1 MLRGIKRP
9 LDFFL
14 SHSRCCSSNS
24 FVPEHLRQRLI
35 SPEFGAKPVHPRKE
49 MQRQYPDSQ
58 QSVTE
63 HFLYSK
69 QSMQRLPWEM
79 YYSKQHRVLWSFIH
93 FQSQSRLGNT
103 QGFAHGGLLSACF
116 DGALGSLFTMTGV
129 SGFTANLNVNYR
141 QPVEI
146 PSSLLLRSHV
156 QSWEGRKLWIAGKLT
171 TATDSA
177 LEDGDKG
184 GGGED
189 CAVGEGGG
197 DGVEGGD
204 GGGDGGRN
212 PASII
217 FAEGRGLFLEQRKKE
232 Q

>member
-14 SHSRCCSSNS
+14 SHSRYCSSNS

-35 SPEFGAKPVHPRKE
+35 SPEFGAKPVHPREE
-49 MQRQYPDSQ
+49 MQRQYPDSH
-58 QSVTE
+58 QSVSE
-63 HFLYSK
+63 HFLFSK

-93 FQSQSRLGNT
+93 FQSNHGLGNT

-146 PSSLLLRSHV
+146 PTSLLLRSHV

-184 GGGED
+184 REDGRDGGYGY
-189 CAVGEGGG
+189 
-197 DGVEGGD
+197 GGD
-204 GGGDGGRN
+204 GGGDGGGH
-212 PASII
+212 PASIT